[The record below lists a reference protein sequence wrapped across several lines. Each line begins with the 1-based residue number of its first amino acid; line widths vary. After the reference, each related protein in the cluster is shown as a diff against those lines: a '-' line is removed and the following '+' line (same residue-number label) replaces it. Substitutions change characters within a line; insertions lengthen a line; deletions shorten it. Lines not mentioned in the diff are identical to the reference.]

1 MVVKP
6 TRLPL
11 ININPIVEKMA
22 KTHRKDRKDRKERK
36 ERKTQ
41 RKQEGGKRKGSEWT
55 RKVTALYKK
64 MKKADKTVKFRDA
77 LKKAST
83 LKRKGQL

>member
-22 KTHRKDRKDRKERK
+22 KTHRKERKERK

>member
-1 MVVKP
+1 
-6 TRLPL
+6 
-11 ININPIVEKMA
+11 MA
-22 KTHRKDRKDRKERK
+22 KTHRKDRKERKTRKERK

-41 RKQEGGKRKGSEWT
+41 RKQEGGKRKGTEWT

-64 MKKADKTVKFRDA
+64 MKKANKSIKFRDA
-77 LKKAST
+77 LVKASA